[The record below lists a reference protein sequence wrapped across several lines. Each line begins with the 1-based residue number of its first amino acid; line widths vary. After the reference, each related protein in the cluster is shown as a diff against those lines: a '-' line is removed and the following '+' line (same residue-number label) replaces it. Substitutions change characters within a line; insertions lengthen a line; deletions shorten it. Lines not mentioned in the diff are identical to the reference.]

1 MITFSSRRKR
11 LRAQRTGYLKALPC
25 ALALAA
31 SYGGVNAVGGSAE
44 AKTPGETYCYYG
56 KCHRVKSIAETEALV
71 GYAEMLSSSFY
82 DSCKNDS
89 LNPCGLTSSGEA
101 FNPDA
106 PDNAA
111 SPIYPDGTVLLVW
124 SPESREAA
132 VVRVNNAGPYWGE
145 RKLDVSR
152 ATAER
157 LGFKDRG
164 VADLQVRIIDAPAAE
179 EATYVKNRTYDRLP
193 GYIGKYD
200 SLNAAQ
206 AGMAAAMALEAMAP
220 SVLAPVAGAVIA
232 AARTPPP
239 AAPVAIAAA
248 EPGAQVAA
256 MNAPPKEATPP
267 IKRETPQ
274 PAAVALAAP
283 APEVAAKPLA
293 MVAETVVTPKAEP
306 QKVVVAA
313 ADEARV
319 AEQPEVEKQPKAR
332 MARAARN
339 DRAGNQARITNVRK
353 GPRPTARAAARKAK
367 PTLMANARPQP
378 APKPRPMV
386 ADAPNDMSVFSRHA
400 QPVRQAETRST
411 RVAAK
416 ARGSAS
422 LRRSAARAERRMS
435 RET

>member
-1 MITFSSRRKR
+1 V
-11 LRAQRTGYLKALPC
+11 A
-25 ALALAA
+25 
-31 SYGGVNAVGGSAE
+31 YGGAIAVGGSAA

-56 KCHRVKSIAETEALV
+56 TCHRVKSIAETEALV

-82 DSCKNDS
+82 DSCKKDS

-132 VVRVNNAGPYWGE
+132 VVRVNNAGPYWGD

-164 VADLQVRIIDAPAAE
+164 VADLHVRVIDAPAAE
-179 EATYVKNRTYDRLP
+179 DATYVKQRTYNPLP

-220 SVLAPVAGAVIA
+220 SVLAPVAGAVVA

-239 AAPVAIAAA
+239 AEPVAVAAA
-248 EPGAQVAA
+248 TPVTQAVAT
-256 MNAPPKEATPP
+256 NAPSAANAAPKKASPP
-267 IKRETPQ
+267 VARETPPPAA
-274 PAAVALAAP
+274 PAAVAS
-283 APEVAAKPLA
+283 APEAAAKP
-293 MVAETVVTPKAEP
+293 VA
-306 QKVVVAA
+306 VVAA
-313 ADEARV
+313 LVLTPR
-319 AEQPEVEKQPKAR
+319 AEQAKAVVAAEEAPASIEVKAR
-332 MARAARN
+332 NARALRN
-339 DRAGNQARITNVRK
+339 DRLSKGARLANVRK
-353 GPRPTARAAARKAK
+353 APRPAARSAARKAK

-378 APKPRPMV
+378 APKPRPMT
-386 ADAPNDMSVFSRHA
+386 ADAPNDMSMFSRHA
-400 QPVRQAETRST
+400 QHAQPPAARAA

-416 ARGSAS
+416 ASGSS
-422 LRRSAARAERRMS
+422 LRRHAARTGRRTT